1 MGELLHARAEACGED
16 LLDNCAEI
24 TGEQT
29 SRPLGIAFV
38 LALRTLIGSGI
49 LPDGA
54 IMVSHSATW
63 MEEPPLGEQVTTDLM
78 MSRAEGPRER
88 YRRVVLSYVTR
99 GGDGRVLI
107 KQEQEVLWPTS

>member
-1 MGELLHARAEACGED
+1 MRHSRAEVCGED
-16 LLDNCAEI
+16 LIERCAEI

-63 MEEPPLGEQVTTDLM
+63 MEEPPLGEEVTTGLVI
-78 MSRAEGPRER
+78 SRTEPPRGR
-88 YRRVVLSYVTR
+88 FQRVVLSYVTTGR
-99 GGDGRVLI
+99 DGRVLF
-107 KQEQEVLWPTS
+107 KQEQGVLWPSS